1 MKSVK
6 EQIVRALEERRNVWS
21 RAGAGADTVATLAKA
36 CVTSLRAGGK
46 IFFFGNGGSAAQAE
60 HLAAELVG
68 RYLRDD
74 RPPLAALALGGGGA
88 LASALGNDYGF
99 EVIFSRQVEAL
110 ANKGDVLVG
119 LSTSGR
125 SRNVLEAL
133 ATGHQHGCITAMFTG
148 DHDLGEMEGVHHLL
162 RVPSRETPAIQ
173 ELHLFFGH
181 LLCEA
186 IENEFLGSRERAW

>member
-1 MKSVK
+1 MKNVK
-6 EQIVRALEERRNVWS
+6 EQIVRALAERRNIWS
-21 RAGAGADTVATLAKA
+21 RAGDGADTVASLAKA
-36 CVTSLRAGGK
+36 CVESLRAGGK
-46 IFFFGNGGSAAQAE
+46 ILFFGNGGSAAQAE

-99 EVIFSRQVEAL
+99 EIIFSRQVEAL

-133 ATGHQHGCITAMFTG
+133 ATGQRRGCITALFTG
-148 DHDLGEMEGVHHLL
+148 DHDPEEKAVVNHLL

-181 LLCEA
+181 ILCEA
-186 IENEFLGSRERAW
+186 IENEFIGSHGRA

>member
-1 MKSVK
+1 MKNVK
-6 EQIVRALEERRNVWS
+6 GIIVRALEERQHVWA
-21 RAGAGADTVATLAKA
+21 RAGAGADIIASLAEA
-36 CVTSLRAGGK
+36 CVSSLRAGGK
-46 IFFFGNGGSAAQAE
+46 ILFFGNGGSAAQAE

-99 EVIFSRQVEAL
+99 ENIFSRHVAAL
-110 ANKGDVLVG
+110 AHEGDVLVG

-125 SRNVLEAL
+125 SRNVLKAL
-133 ATGHQHGCITAMFTG
+133 AAGHQHGCITAMFTG
-148 DHDLGEMEGVHHLL
+148 DHDLEETAGITHLL
-162 RVPSRETPAIQ
+162 RVPSRDTPAIQ

-186 IENEFLGSRERAW
+186 IENEFIGSHERAW